1 MTASLSAL
9 DITVIVLVALILLL
23 LLYVV
28 ITVNSFKR
36 LLIKVAAAEDNI
48 DKNLTEKYD
57 LLTKAAVE
65 YKDALELKEN
75 MTIEEK
81 INFNNEL
88 DKLAGDLVQNQISN
102 DLLKS
107 VQETD
112 KRLKA
117 AIEDYNFYV
126 THFNNMLITFPANLI
141 AGLIKLKPIKS
152 FAILTK

>member
-36 LLIKVAAAEDNI
+36 LLIKVATAEDNI